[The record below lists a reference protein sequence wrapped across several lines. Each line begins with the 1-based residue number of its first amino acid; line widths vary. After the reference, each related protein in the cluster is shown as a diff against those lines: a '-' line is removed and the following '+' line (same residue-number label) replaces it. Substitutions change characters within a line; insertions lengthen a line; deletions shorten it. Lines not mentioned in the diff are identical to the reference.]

1 MKFQH
6 YNCIVVFDQA
16 KEKLLFCKRS
26 KNPYQGLYNF
36 VGGKLEVGEN
46 SEQAAYRE
54 LFEETGISR
63 EQIQLFR
70 LMDLTYYQQEL
81 VLEIY
86 VGMLQGEVTLI
97 EEANSLHWIDIYS
110 RNGIN
115 RRGKSEVTSFSERS
129 QKSKKV
135 TKGVL
140 PMENFA
146 DTTKYAGDRNIA
158 HIVEV
163 ALLFDFQQKKN
174 EYQSKKASRLSLGI
188 DGCKGGW
195 IAAVLEQQELH
206 IDKFGE
212 IGEVVSRYPEFD
224 NLFID
229 MVVGLPSNELQYN
242 QRPDVY
248 ARKLIT
254 PRSSTIFP
262 VPSRQAVYETTE
274 EGQII
279 ANQKALN
286 KGLSK
291 QTMAIIPKMR
301 ELDTF
306 LIKNPSFIHKIK
318 ESHPEV
324 CFARLNGAV
333 VQSKKSTLE
342 GLDERVQILSKFLPK
357 LTREFV
363 ITESKNFK
371 CNADDI
377 IDAICL
383 AVTADLDLQGKTEV
397 IPDEVQVDEHG
408 LEMQMTIPK
417 IALGGKGNKE

>member
-1 MKFQH
+1 M
-6 YNCIVVFDQA
+6 
-16 KEKLLFCKRS
+16 
-26 KNPYQGLYNF
+26 
-36 VGGKLEVGEN
+36 
-46 SEQAAYRE
+46 
-54 LFEETGISR
+54 FEETGISR

-146 DTTKYAGDRNIA
+146 DTAKYAGDRNIA